1 MRPVQKKMNVRILEI
16 MRILRTD
23 LEEPV
28 RTKRVV
34 RGGVL
39 IWYLPHPL
47 QVLVCPGQTKLP
59 SDL

>member
-1 MRPVQKKMNVRILEI
+1 MRPVQKKMNVRILKI

-34 RGGVL
+34 GGGVL
-39 IWYLPHPL
+39 IHVDTVPSAPS
-47 QVLVCPGQTKLP
+47 PGSSLCG
-59 SDL
+59 SN